1 MRQLFITLL
10 TPLAKHLANV
20 NPSTLTVISLIAGV
34 LAGVA
39 YGFTNTEPIFYIL
52 GAVLA
57 AFSGIADSLDG
68 IVARM
73 HGRDSKFGDFLDH
86 FCDRVVD
93 VSILAGLA
101 VSPRANSTL
110 GLSVII
116 MVLLHNYLVT
126 QIQASFGKRFYGGAG
141 KPELFIALIGFSVF
155 LAFFPDATLR
165 IAGKPLAL
173 INILFVILGVA
184 AVAGVIHRFFN
195 VHIMCSANIKKGK
208 NDT

>member
-1 MRQLFITLL
+1 MRQLLITVL
-10 TPLAKHLANV
+10 TPLAKYLSSV

-39 YGFTNTEPIFYIL
+39 YGLTNTGPIFYIL

-86 FCDRVVD
+86 FCDRVVE

-101 VSPRANSTL
+101 ASPGANATL

-126 QIQASFGKRFYGGAG
+126 QIQASFGKRFYGRAG
-141 KPELFIALIGFSVF
+141 KPELFIALIVVSIF
-155 LAFFPDATLR
+155 LAFYPDALLR
-165 IAGKPLAL
+165 IAGKPVAL
-173 INILFVILGVA
+173 INILFAILGFVS
-184 AVAGVIHRFFN
+184 VAGGIHRFFH
-195 VHIMCSANIKKGK
+195 VHMLCSANIKREK

>member
-1 MRQLFITLL
+1 MRQFFITLL

-20 NPSTLTVISLIAGV
+20 NPGTLTVISLIAGM

-39 YGFTNTEPIFYIL
+39 YGFTNIRPLFYII

-101 VSPRANSTL
+101 TSPGANATL

-116 MVLLHNYLVT
+116 MLLLHNYLVT
-126 QIQASFGKRFYGGAG
+126 QIQASFGKRFYGRAG
-141 KPELFIALIGFSVF
+141 KPELFITLIVFSVF
-155 LAFFPDATLR
+155 LAFFPDASLR
-165 IAGKPLAL
+165 IAGKPVAL
-173 INILFVILGVA
+173 INILFVILGFVT
-184 AVAGVIHRFFN
+184 VAGGIRRFFH
-195 VHIMCSANIKKGK
+195 VHMLCSADIKQEK